1 MISVLQKNFTEINAK
16 IGEAGLIP
24 VVKISNEEKAVPL
37 AEALCKG
44 GINVIE
50 ITFRT
55 TDGEEGY
62 KKIAGCIKKIASEVP
77 EMLTGAGT
85 VINASLAQ
93 RARNAGARFIVS
105 PGFNPLTI
113 EWCINNNLPVYPG
126 IDSPSL
132 VEVAL
137 EKGLDVLKFFPAEVS
152 GGVKMLNALRGP
164 FPQVRFI
171 PTGGV
176 NLLNL
181 ESYIKCPN
189 VIATGGSWM
198 VPENL
203 IENSDWKE
211 IETLSRNSVEIIK
224 NCRTA

>member
-113 EWCINNNLPVYPG
+113 DWCINNNLPVYPG

-132 VEVAL
+132 VEAAL

-189 VIATGGSWM
+189 VIAAGGSWM

-211 IETLSRNSVEIIK
+211 IETLSRNSVGIIK

>member
-1 MISVLQKNFTEINAK
+1 
-16 IGEAGLIP
+16 
-24 VVKISNEEKAVPL
+24 
-37 AEALCKG
+37 
-44 GINVIE
+44 
-50 ITFRT
+50 
-55 TDGEEGY
+55 GEEGY

-113 EWCINNNLPVYPG
+113 DWCINNNLPVYPG

-132 VEVAL
+132 VEAAL

-189 VIATGGSWM
+189 VIAAGGSWM

-211 IETLSRNSVEIIK
+211 IETLSRNSVGIIK